1 MISKLKII
9 EYRKLKNIL
18 INFSKNI
25 NVISGTNGTCKSSLL
40 YLISNSFQKP
50 TGKLLKT
57 EKNVISIINN
67 INKKMNPK
75 IENLSKETKKS
86 VIESNTVKGT
96 IYTSF
101 YELDDNGID
110 FRKHASEK
118 YNRFSLKPKYRKGDK
133 TSIPSLPII
142 YLGLYRLYVF
152 GEYEDKN
159 EEDISNLSKNLP
171 QEYLQELFDIYK
183 DFTHINIQ
191 NFVHEEI
198 KYIKKRGNFLTD
210 KDGVDSNTISS
221 GEDNLLIILTAL
233 ISLKYY
239 YKSIENKD
247 KIVESMLL
255 IDELDATLHPAFQL
269 KLLKLFKDF
278 SEKYKIQIF
287 FTTHSFSLLEKAI
300 EDKEKQIKIIYL
312 KDNIENIEL
321 AENLTINKLKN
332 FLKNSLEEKIPNNF
346 IPIFSEDRE
355 ARLFIEKILDYL
367 ENNKIIKNKS
377 VYYLININM
386 GAEQICNLF
395 KDKIM
400 NVEKLGS
407 VAILDGDKFSD
418 KEINSRIICLP
429 GKKSIEELFFKYSKD
444 LFENDIKNFWQDS
457 FLEDNGYTRVWYRD
471 NILVSI
477 EQIDETAKKSNKDKR
492 KINKKIFNNENYFPF
507 FNKVIDFWIK
517 DEKNEKVL
525 KLFIKDFITVTKQLL
540 QFYGILYNKLII
552 EKEEQ

>member
-142 YLGLYRLYVF
+142 YLGLYRLYAF

-159 EEDISNLSKNLP
+159 EKDISNLSKNLP

-191 NFVHEEI
+191 NFVHEEV
-198 KYIKKRGNFLTD
+198 KYIKK
-210 KDGVDSNTISS
+210 
-221 GEDNLLIILTAL
+221 E
-233 ISLKYY
+233 
-239 YKSIENKD
+239 
-247 KIVESMLL
+247 
-255 IDELDATLHPAFQL
+255 ATF
-269 KLLKLFKDF
+269 
-278 SEKYKIQIF
+278 
-287 FTTHSFSLLEKAI
+287 
-300 EDKEKQIKIIYL
+300 
-312 KDNIENIEL
+312 
-321 AENLTINKLKN
+321 
-332 FLKNSLEEKIPNNF
+332 
-346 IPIFSEDRE
+346 
-355 ARLFIEKILDYL
+355 
-367 ENNKIIKNKS
+367 
-377 VYYLININM
+377 
-386 GAEQICNLF
+386 
-395 KDKIM
+395 
-400 NVEKLGS
+400 
-407 VAILDGDKFSD
+407 
-418 KEINSRIICLP
+418 
-429 GKKSIEELFFKYSKD
+429 
-444 LFENDIKNFWQDS
+444 
-457 FLEDNGYTRVWYRD
+457 
-471 NILVSI
+471 
-477 EQIDETAKKSNKDKR
+477 
-492 KINKKIFNNENYFPF
+492 
-507 FNKVIDFWIK
+507 
-517 DEKNEKVL
+517 
-525 KLFIKDFITVTKQLL
+525 
-540 QFYGILYNKLII
+540 
-552 EKEEQ
+552 

>member
-1 MISKLKII
+1 MISKLKIV
-9 EYRKLKNIL
+9 EYRKLKDIL

-57 EKNVISIINN
+57 KKDVISLINN

-86 VIESNTVKGT
+86 VIESNRVKGT
-96 IYTSF
+96 VYTSF
-101 YELDDNGID
+101 YDLDDNGID

-118 YNRFSLKPKYRKGDK
+118 YNRFSLKPKYKKGDK
-133 TSIPSLPII
+133 TSLPSLPVI
-142 YLGLYRLYVF
+142 YLGLYRLYAF

-159 EEDISNLSKNLP
+159 EKDISNLSKNLP
-171 QEYLQELFDIYK
+171 HEYLQELLDIYK
-183 DFTHINIQ
+183 DFTHITIQ
-191 NFVHEEI
+191 NFMHEEI

-239 YKSIENKD
+239 YNSIEDKD

-269 KLLKLFKDF
+269 KLLELFKDF

-287 FTTHSFSLLEKAI
+287 FTTHSFSLLEKAL

-312 KDNIENIEL
+312 KDNIDNIEL
-321 AENLTINKLKN
+321 AENLTLDKLKN
-332 FLKNSLEEKIPNNF
+332 FLKNSLAEKIPNNF

-355 ARLFIEKILDYL
+355 ARLFIEKILNYL

-377 VYYLININM
+377 VYYLIDINM
-386 GAEQICNLF
+386 GAEQISALF
-395 KDKIM
+395 NDKIM
-400 NVEKLGS
+400 NIEKLGS
-407 VAILDGDKFSD
+407 IAILDGDKFSD
-418 KEINSRIICLP
+418 KNLSFRIICLP
-429 GKKSIEELFFKYSKD
+429 GKKSIEELFFNYSKE

-457 FLEDNGYTRVWYRD
+457 FLEDNGYTRVWYRN
-471 NILVSI
+471 NILISI
-477 EQIDETAKKSNKDKR
+477 KQIDETAKKSNKDKR

-517 DEKNEKVL
+517 DEKNESAL
-525 KLFIKDFITVTKQLL
+525 NSFIQDFINVTRKLL
-540 QFYGILYNKLII
+540 QFYGMPYNKLII

>member
-1 MISKLKII
+1 MISKLKIV
-9 EYRKLKNIL
+9 EYRKLKDIL

-57 EKNVISIINN
+57 KKDVISLINN

-86 VIESNTVKGT
+86 VIESNRVKGT
-96 IYTSF
+96 VYTSF
-101 YELDDNGID
+101 YDLDDNGID

-118 YNRFSLKPKYRKGDK
+118 YNRFSLKPKYKKGDK
-133 TSIPSLPII
+133 TSLPSLPVI
-142 YLGLYRLYVF
+142 YLGLYRLYAF
-152 GEYEDKN
+152 GEYEDKD
-159 EEDISNLSKNLP
+159 EEDIGNLSKNLP
-171 QEYLQELFDIYK
+171 YEYLQELLDIYK
-183 DFTHINIQ
+183 DFTHITIQ
-191 NFVHEEI
+191 NFMHEEI

-239 YKSIENKD
+239 YNSIEDKD

-269 KLLKLFKDF
+269 KLLELFKDF

-287 FTTHSFSLLEKAI
+287 FTTHSFSLLEKAL

-312 KDNIENIEL
+312 KDNIDNIEL
-321 AENLTINKLKN
+321 AENLTLDKLKN
-332 FLKNSLEEKIPNNF
+332 FLKNSLAEKIPNNF

-355 ARLFIEKILDYL
+355 ARLFIEKILNYL

-377 VYYLININM
+377 VYYLIDINM
-386 GAEQICNLF
+386 GAEQISALF
-395 KDKIM
+395 NDKIM
-400 NVEKLGS
+400 NIEKLGS
-407 VAILDGDKFSD
+407 IAILDGDKFSD
-418 KEINSRIICLP
+418 KNLNFRIICLP
-429 GKKSIEELFFKYSKD
+429 GKKSIEELFFDYSKE

-457 FLEDNGYTRVWYRD
+457 FLEDNGYTRVWYRN
-471 NILVSI
+471 NILISI
-477 EQIDETAKKSNKDKR
+477 KQIDETAKKSNKDKR
-492 KINKKIFNNENYFPF
+492 KINKKIFNNENFFPF
-507 FNKVIDFWIK
+507 FKKVIDFWIK
-517 DEKNEKVL
+517 DEKNESAL
-525 KLFIKDFITVTKQLL
+525 NSFIQDFINVTRKLL
-540 QFYGILYNKLII
+540 QFYGMPYNKLII

>member
-9 EYRKLKNIL
+9 KYRKLKNIL

-25 NVISGTNGTCKSSLL
+25 YVISGTNGTCKSSLL

-50 TGKLLKT
+50 TGKVLKT

-86 VIESNTVKGT
+86 VIESNTV
-96 IYTSF
+96 
-101 YELDDNGID
+101 NGID

-142 YLGLYRLYVF
+142 YLGLYRLYAF

-367 ENNKIIKNKS
+367 ENNKK
-377 VYYLININM
+377 
-386 GAEQICNLF
+386 
-395 KDKIM
+395 
-400 NVEKLGS
+400 
-407 VAILDGDKFSD
+407 
-418 KEINSRIICLP
+418 
-429 GKKSIEELFFKYSKD
+429 
-444 LFENDIKNFWQDS
+444 
-457 FLEDNGYTRVWYRD
+457 
-471 NILVSI
+471 
-477 EQIDETAKKSNKDKR
+477 
-492 KINKKIFNNENYFPF
+492 
-507 FNKVIDFWIK
+507 
-517 DEKNEKVL
+517 
-525 KLFIKDFITVTKQLL
+525 
-540 QFYGILYNKLII
+540 
-552 EKEEQ
+552 

>member
-1 MISKLKII
+1 M
-9 EYRKLKNIL
+9 
-18 INFSKNI
+18 
-25 NVISGTNGTCKSSLL
+25 
-40 YLISNSFQKP
+40 
-50 TGKLLKT
+50 
-57 EKNVISIINN
+57 
-67 INKKMNPK
+67 
-75 IENLSKETKKS
+75 
-86 VIESNTVKGT
+86 
-96 IYTSF
+96 
-101 YELDDNGID
+101 
-110 FRKHASEK
+110 
-118 YNRFSLKPKYRKGDK
+118 
-133 TSIPSLPII
+133 
-142 YLGLYRLYVF
+142 
-152 GEYEDKN
+152 
-159 EEDISNLSKNLP
+159 
-171 QEYLQELFDIYK
+171 
-183 DFTHINIQ
+183 
-191 NFVHEEI
+191 
-198 KYIKKRGNFLTD
+198 
-210 KDGVDSNTISS
+210 
-221 GEDNLLIILTAL
+221 
-233 ISLKYY
+233 
-239 YKSIENKD
+239 
-247 KIVESMLL
+247 
-255 IDELDATLHPAFQL
+255 
-269 KLLKLFKDF
+269 
-278 SEKYKIQIF
+278 
-287 FTTHSFSLLEKAI
+287 
-300 EDKEKQIKIIYL
+300 
-312 KDNIENIEL
+312 

-407 VAILDGDKFSD
+407 IAILDGDKFSD

-429 GKKSIEELFFKYSKD
+429 GKKSIEELFFEYSKD

-525 KLFIKDFITVTKQLL
+525 KSFIKDFITVTKQLL

>member
-1 MISKLKII
+1 MISKLKIV
-9 EYRKLKNIL
+9 EYRKLKDIL

-57 EKNVISIINN
+57 KKDVISLINN

-86 VIESNTVKGT
+86 VIESNRVKGT
-96 IYTSF
+96 VYTSF
-101 YELDDNGID
+101 YDLDDNGID

-118 YNRFSLKPKYRKGDK
+118 YNRFSLKPKYKKGDK
-133 TSIPSLPII
+133 TSLPSLPII
-142 YLGLYRLYVF
+142 YLGLYRLYAF
-152 GEYEDKN
+152 GEYEDKD
-159 EEDISNLSKNLP
+159 EEDIGNLSKNLP
-171 QEYLQELFDIYK
+171 HKYLQELLDIYK
-183 DFTHINIQ
+183 DFTHITIQ
-191 NFVHEEI
+191 NFMHEEI

-239 YKSIENKD
+239 YNSIKDKD

-269 KLLKLFKDF
+269 KLLELFKDF

-287 FTTHSFSLLEKAI
+287 FTTHSFSLLEKAL

-312 KDNIENIEL
+312 KDNIDNIEL
-321 AENLTINKLKN
+321 AENLTLDKLKN
-332 FLKNSLEEKIPNNF
+332 FLKNSLAEKIPNNF
-346 IPIFSEDRE
+346 IPIFSEDTE
-355 ARLFIEKILDYL
+355 ARLFIEKILNYL

-377 VYYLININM
+377 VYYLIDINM
-386 GAEQICNLF
+386 GAEQISALF
-395 KDKIM
+395 NDKIM
-400 NVEKLGS
+400 NIEKLGS
-407 VAILDGDKFSD
+407 IAILDGDKFSG
-418 KEINSRIICLP
+418 KNLSFRITCLP
-429 GKKSIEELFFKYSKD
+429 GRKSIEELFFDYSKE

-471 NILVSI
+471 NILISI
-477 EQIDETAKKSNKDKR
+477 KQIDETAKKSNKDKR
-492 KINKKIFNNENYFPF
+492 KINKKIFNNENFFPF
-507 FNKVIDFWIK
+507 FKKVIDFWIK
-517 DEKNEKVL
+517 DEKNESAL
-525 KLFIKDFITVTKQLL
+525 NSFIQDFINVTRKLL
-540 QFYGILYNKLII
+540 QFYGIPYNKLII
-552 EKEEQ
+552 EKEE